1 MTEDAHD
8 PGWFPTIAP
17 DPPKHISTATIVL
30 GTIVPVAAV
39 AILVL
44 ALFTHKSHSGEGRSL
59 PAFQSCLKGQGV
71 LTASAESNDALLRQA
86 AVACKAH
93 VPLLD
98 KGLDPVTAAQKQLDA
113 CMQAASQK
121 LRTGAVRIGP
131 IFVPPSRQAFED
143 AQATCRAESMVSG
156 GSDTT
161 PGVAP
166 SSGGSVA

>member
-8 PGWFPTIAP
+8 PGWFPTVAP
-17 DPPKHISTATIVL
+17 DPPKHISTATIVF
-30 GTIVPVAAV
+30 GTIVPVAAI
-39 AILVL
+39 AILVV
-44 ALFTHKSHSGEGRSL
+44 ALFTHKSHSSEGRSL
-59 PAFQSCLKGQGV
+59 SAFETCLKGQGV

-86 AVACKAH
+86 AVACLDH
-93 VPLLD
+93 VPQLD
-98 KGLDPVTAAQKQLDA
+98 KSADPVKAAQQQLEA

-121 LRTGAVRIGP
+121 LRSAPVRIGP
-131 IFVPPSRQAFED
+131 IFVPPSRQAYED

-156 GSDTT
+156 GTDTT